1 MQAWEPELRSSWE
14 PGVVVVNI
22 CNPRLLSPLLDVC
35 IDQSKWSPSYASK
48 VFLRLACLTP
58 VHISAHMYQYMY
70 KCKQVDLLTPNGGIL
85 WAETQGGSTQKTLW
99 SDMPIYSRLVSKHWS
114 GESVLSSHPPPSA
127 ALVVLV
133 NLSIAFLLH
142 LQNFGSFWVSVF
154 VPCVAQGMALWET
167 G

>member
-1 MQAWEPELRSSWE
+1 
-14 PGVVVVNI
+14 
-22 CNPRLLSPLLDVC
+22 
-35 IDQSKWSPSYASK
+35 
-48 VFLRLACLTP
+48 
-58 VHISAHMYQYMY
+58 
-70 KCKQVDLLTPNGGIL
+70 
-85 WAETQGGSTQKTLW
+85 
-99 SDMPIYSRLVSKHWS
+99 MPIYSRLVSKRRS